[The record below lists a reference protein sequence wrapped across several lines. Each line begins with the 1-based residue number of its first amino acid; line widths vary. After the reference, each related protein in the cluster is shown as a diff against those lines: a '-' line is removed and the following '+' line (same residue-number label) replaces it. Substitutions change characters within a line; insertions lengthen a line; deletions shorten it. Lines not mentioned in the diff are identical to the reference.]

1 MVLELMQTGMDAIQ
15 FTMSSLPI
23 AGSLYLINKQVSVVD
38 HSSLEILIKKF
49 ESGEI
54 TQEELVKRLE
64 SGFLLDL
71 GYARLDTH
79 RSLRQGFP
87 EVIYGPGKTPD
98 QVAHIVK
105 ALLDQEA
112 DSTVLLSRAT
122 PSQLEAAKAIAGEPV
137 TFYHGL
143 SLSDSGHFSAVWNPA
158 PLRSGISV
166 CVITGG
172 TADLAVATEVTAVLY
187 AFGVS
192 SDLISDCGVAGIHRL
207 LEQIERV
214 RSADIV
220 VVVAG
225 MEGAIASVV
234 GGLVRAPVIAV
245 PTSTGYGAS
254 LDGVT
259 ALLSML
265 ASCAPGLTVVGI
277 DNGFGAAASAIRIL
291 DYGTSRLD

>member
-1 MVLELMQTGMDAIQ
+1 MDR
-15 FTMSSLPI
+15 
-23 AGSLYLINKQVSVVD
+23 
-38 HSSLEILIKKF
+38 SSLEILIKKF

-54 TQEELVKRLE
+54 AQEELVKRLE

-79 RSLRQGFP
+79 RPLRQGFP
-87 EVIYGPGKTPD
+87 EVIYGPGKTPE
-98 QVAHIVK
+98 QVAHIVE
-105 ALLDQEA
+105 ALLYQGEA
-112 DSTVLLSRAT
+112 STVLLSRAT
-122 PSQLEAAKAIAGEPV
+122 TSQLDALRQIVAEPE
-137 TFYHGL
+137 TFYHGI

-158 PLRSGISV
+158 PLREGVRV

-172 TADLAVATEVTAVLY
+172 TADLSVASEVTAVLY

-192 SDLISDCGVAGIHRL
+192 SDLIPDCGVAGIHRL

-214 RSADIV
+214 RSADVV

-254 LDGVT
+254 LEGVT

-265 ASCAPGLTVVGI
+265 SSCAPGLSVVGI
-277 DNGFGAAASAIRIL
+277 DNGFGAAVSAIRIL
-291 DYGTSRLD
+291 DYGSSRLD

>member
-1 MVLELMQTGMDAIQ
+1 MDAIQ

-23 AGSLYLINKQVSVVD
+23 TGSLYLINKQVRAVD

-54 TQEELVKRLE
+54 AQEELVKRLE

-122 PSQLEAAKAIAGEPV
+122 PSQLEVARAIAGEPV

-158 PLRSGISV
+158 PLRSGVSV

-172 TADLAVATEVTAVLY
+172 TADLAVATEVSAVLF
-187 AFGVS
+187 AFGVK

-207 LEQIERV
+207 FEQIERV

>member
-1 MVLELMQTGMDAIQ
+1 MVDR
-15 FTMSSLPI
+15 
-23 AGSLYLINKQVSVVD
+23 
-38 HSSLEILIKKF
+38 SSLEILIKKF

-54 TQEELVKRLE
+54 TQVELVTHLE
-64 SGFLLDL
+64 SGFVLDL

-87 EVIYGPGKTPD
+87 EVIYGPGKTPE
-98 QVAHIVK
+98 QVAHIIE
-105 ALLDQEA
+105 ALLAQEA
-112 DSTVLLSRAT
+112 ESTVLLSRA
-122 PSQLEAAKAIAGEPV
+122 SSAQLEAARKIASEPV

-143 SLSDSGHFSAVWNPA
+143 SLRDSGHFSAVWNPA
-158 PLRSGISV
+158 SPRDGVSV

-187 AFGVS
+187 AFGVK

-207 LEQIERV
+207 LDQIERI
-214 RSADIV
+214 RTADVV

-265 ASCAPGLTVVGI
+265 SSCAPGLSVVGI

>member
-1 MVLELMQTGMDAIQ
+1 MDR
-15 FTMSSLPI
+15 
-23 AGSLYLINKQVSVVD
+23 
-38 HSSLEILIKKF
+38 SSLEILLKRF
-49 ESGEI
+49 ESGDI

-87 EVIYGPGKTPD
+87 EVIYGPGKTPA
-98 QVAHIVK
+98 QVARIVE
-105 ALLDQEA
+105 ALLSEEEG
-112 DSTVLLSRAT
+112 STVLLSRAT
-122 PSQLEAAKAIAGEPV
+122 ISQLEAAAEVVPEPE
-137 TFYHGL
+137 TFYHGAD
-143 SLSDSGHFSAVWNPA
+143 LSDSGHFSAVWNPA
-158 PLRSGISV
+158 PLRSGLSV

-172 TADLAVATEVTAVLY
+172 TADLRIATEVTAVLY
-187 AFGVS
+187 AFGVA

-214 RSADIV
+214 RSADVV

-265 ASCAPGLTVVGI
+265 SSCAPGLNVVGI
-277 DNGFGAAASAIRIL
+277 DNGFGAAVSAIRIL
-291 DYGTSRLD
+291 DYGSSRLD

>member
-1 MVLELMQTGMDAIQ
+1 MDRS
-15 FTMSSLPI
+15 T
-23 AGSLYLINKQVSVVD
+23 
-38 HSSLEILIKKF
+38 LEILVKKF

-54 TQEELVKRLE
+54 TQGELVRHLE
-64 SGFLLDL
+64 SGFMLDL
-71 GYARLDTH
+71 GYAKLDTH

-87 EVIYGPGKTPD
+87 EVIYGPGKTPA
-98 QVAHIVK
+98 QVAHIVQ
-105 ALLDQEA
+105 ALVTQEA
-112 DSTVLLSRAT
+112 GSTVLLSRAST
-122 PSQLEAAKAIAGEPV
+122 AQLDAAKEIAGEAI

-143 SLSDSGHFSAVWNPA
+143 SLSDSGHFSAVWNPV
-158 PLRSGISV
+158 PIRDGVSV

-172 TADLAVATEVTAVLY
+172 TADLAVATEVTAVLF
-187 AFGVS
+187 AFGVR

-207 LEQIERV
+207 LEQTERI
-214 RSADIV
+214 RTADVV

-234 GGLVRAPVIAV
+234 GGLVKAPVIAV

-265 ASCAPGLTVVGI
+265 SSCTPGLSVVGI
-277 DNGFGAAASAIRIL
+277 DNGFGAAVSAIRIL
-291 DYGTSRLD
+291 DYGTSRLG